1 MYYPILRGRQNE
13 LLAIRELLFDGKL
26 DNVIPIIEPVKAS
39 STLLS
44 VLKEYQDQEKQLF
57 LVVNPIVGSFE
68 KELGQNAEFQK
79 EFFEITSS
87 NPHFVGTYYIG
98 NNSGSSIMPDIFK
111 KRAYYLKAENREDYE
126 KSCLKREPHYT
137 LISSENQRIRRIAHG
152 EKISLVSAF
161 HPQKRNADYCEHKQD
176 YLTEEPFYYK
186 EEGLVG
192 FSDYSVIGEEYSEG
206 GFLPKVVALH
216 FVHWNEKR
224 NQLLVRHFTS
234 SRRNQSSDIA
244 KKFNEALGSLLLWT
258 EENPELFENTKALSE
273 MRQIYNEE
281 RFPGLGVAK
290 RLAIKHHLELVN
302 NLLGRQL

>member
-1 MYYPILRGRQNE
+1 MYYPVLRGRQNE
-13 LLAIRELLFDGKL
+13 LLAIRELLKDGKL
-26 DNVIPIIEPVKAS
+26 ENIIPIIEPVKAS

-44 VLKEYQDQEKQLF
+44 DLKEYENQKKQLF
-57 LVVNPIVGSFE
+57 LVANPIVGSFE
-68 KELGQNAEFQK
+68 KELGQNAEFRN
-79 EFFEITSS
+79 EFFEIVLN
-87 NPHFVGTYYIG
+87 NPSFVGAYYIG
-98 NNSGSSIMPDIFK
+98 NNSCSNIMPNIFK
-111 KRAYYLKAENREDYE
+111 KRAYCLNAENREDYE
-126 KSCLKREPHYT
+126 KTCLKIEPCYT
-137 LISSENQRIRRIAHG
+137 LISSENQRIRRLAHG

-161 HPQKRNADYCEHKQD
+161 RPQKRNADYCEHDHD

-186 EEGLVG
+186 EEGLTG

-234 SRRNQSSDIA
+234 SRKNQSSDIA
-244 KKFNEALGSLLLWT
+244 KKFHEALGSLLSWA

-273 MRQIYNEE
+273 MKQIYKDE

-302 NLLGRQL
+302 NLLEQQR